1 MRSVRISLAL
11 AVALGTSAAEEQPL
25 TTARGAV
32 NAVSLESAPSVVA
45 QGGILAVFGEQLA
58 AAHTKPEAAPL
69 PVTLEDPAV
78 EVLINGVAAPI
89 FFVSPTQVNVLVPW
103 EVEPGW
109 ADVVVRRGGLDSSP
123 MPVFVSEANPN
134 LFTHDGSSALIT
146 QTGGDNPDAPQ
157 LGVDGPAPA
166 SSSPAD
172 SEEQG
177 QTITVFAA
185 GLGQTDPAVASGAL
199 GGGATPVAEQRAY
212 MGGLPVAVSSAAL
225 SADMVGVYKLEFEVP
240 ELASSGEVFR
250 WYSGDIGSA
259 AVWGAG
265 GPPTPRYMTLGAELE
280 SPRRIDLSDLN
291 PYFVA
296 VSGAVDEVDFCYRN
310 VQLLDFRRES
320 ATTLADCVFP
330 SYPNAPNQSAYRP
343 FEQSRNSPVLAAL
356 AEPSEEISEGL
367 TDQLLLIDTAAGS
380 TAEIVQLSQPADRL
394 QSALGESR
402 NMRLLR
408 PGDDTIYSLIDAEGA
423 AVGELDGVT
432 ALPNSLEVDGMTVQ
446 VAQGASFGSGYRM
459 RFLGPGA
466 EAAEG
471 RPVAVLF
478 NRDSDVIAKVQ
489 FPDGWDPIAPPRR
502 VNNQGI
508 AQGNSIATTQAG
520 FRGDSTAYVL
530 VRASDGSADG
540 VAAFS
545 AALPEDSEEPAPESG
560 AVEASEEAAPES
572 VAVETSVTAFPDGS
586 YAATCHTQVR
596 FQRLP
601 LTQELAVVASSQK
614 LDEFALPQFN
624 QICSGDQLVLFDT
637 VAASTKSVAA
647 PEPLDVVGKGAAGSY
662 LYFADG
668 AREVALQASQKLHIF
683 DGVSETFSTV
693 EFEEDVGVL
702 FNNFVS
708 MHRLVGQGQIVALAT
723 GGPTRTNPRG
733 NTQPPLAGNR
743 GLLVVDLPNATAV
756 HLALPEGFAR
766 VVAVPNN
773 VINQQGLRTFG
784 MFPMIGRAFA
794 YSQKPN
800 GGPGNPGGTAVL
812 TWDVATGEA
821 AEMALPED
829 GFAVVRPVGGG
840 GGGRGGGGGGGA
852 AARPYIWAWQP
863 KSSSLAYG
871 VYNRGGDLIAIGVVG
886 PN

>member
-1 MRSVRISLAL
+1 MRSVRVSLAL
-11 AVALGTSAAEEQPL
+11 AAALCASAAEEQPL

-32 NAVSLESAPSVVA
+32 NAVSLQSAPSVVA
-45 QGGILAVFGEQLA
+45 QGGILAVFGDQLA
-58 AAHTKPEAAPL
+58 AAHTKPEGAPL
-69 PVTLEDPAV
+69 PLALEDPAV
-78 EVLINGVAAPI
+78 EVSINGVAAPI

-109 ADVVVRRGGLDSSP
+109 ADVVVRRGGLESSP
-123 MPVFVSEANPN
+123 MPVLVSEANPN
-134 LFTHDGSSALIT
+134 LFTYVGSSALIT

-166 SSSPAD
+166 ASVGPANGA
-172 SEEQG
+172 EQG
-177 QTITVFAA
+177 QTITVFGA

-199 GGGATPVAEQRAY
+199 GAGATPVAEQRAY
-212 MGGLPVAVSSAAL
+212 LGGLPIAVTSATL

-265 GPPTPRYMTLGAELE
+265 GAPTPRYMTLGAELE

-296 VSGAVDEVDFCYRN
+296 LSGAVDELDFCYRN
-310 VQLLDFRRES
+310 VQLLDFRRDS
-320 ATTLADCVFP
+320 ATTLEQCVFP
-330 SYPNAPNQSAYRP
+330 SYPNAPNQNAYRP
-343 FEQSRNSPVLAAL
+343 FERSMNSPVLAAL
-356 AEPSEEISEGL
+356 TEPSGEISEGL

-380 TAEIVQLSQPADRL
+380 TAQVVQLSQPADRL

-408 PGDDTIYSLIDAEGA
+408 PGDDTIYSLIDGEGA
-423 AVGELDGVT
+423 AVGELDGVA
-432 ALPNSLEVDGMTVQ
+432 ALPNPLEVDGMTVQ

-478 NRDSDVIAKVQ
+478 DRDSNVIAKVQ
-489 FPDGWDPIAPPRR
+489 FPDGWDPIEPPRR
-502 VNNQGI
+502 INNQGI
-508 AQGNSIATTQAG
+508 PQGNSIATTQAG

-530 VRASDGSADG
+530 VRASDGSGDG
-540 VAAFS
+540 VAAFR
-545 AALPEDSEEPAPESG
+545 AALPEDSEEP
-560 AVEASEEAAPES
+560 VPES
-572 VAVETSVTAFPDGS
+572 VDVETSVTAFPDGS

-596 FQRLP
+596 FQRIP
-601 LTQELAVVASSQK
+601 LTQELAVVATSEM
-614 LDEFALPQFN
+614 LNEFAIPQQN
-624 QICSGDQLVLFDT
+624 QICAGDQLVLFDT
-637 VAASTKSVAA
+637 VAASTKAVPA
-647 PEPLDVVGKGAAGSY
+647 PEPLDNVGKGAAGGY

-668 AREVALQASQKLHIF
+668 AREVALQAAEKIHIF

-693 EFEEDVGVL
+693 EFEEDVGIL
-702 FNNFVS
+702 FNNFNT
-708 MHRLVGQGQIVALAT
+708 MHRPVGQGQIVALAT
-723 GGPTRTNPRG
+723 GGPTRVNRRG
-733 NTQPPLAGNR
+733 VTQPPLAGNR
-743 GLLVVDLPNATAV
+743 GLLVVDLPKAAAV
-756 HLALPEGFAR
+756 HLALPEGFQR
-766 VVAVPNN
+766 VVAVPNQ

-784 MFPMIGRAFA
+784 MFPLIGRAFA

-800 GGPGNPGGTAVL
+800 AGPGNPGGTGIL
-812 TWDVATGEA
+812 TWDIATAEA
-821 AEMALPED
+821 TEIPLPED
-829 GFAVVRPVGGG
+829 GFAVVRRAGGGGRPGGG
-840 GGGRGGGGGGGA
+840 GGGPGSGGGGA
-852 AARPYIWAWQP
+852 ALPYIWDWQP

>member
-1 MRSVRISLAL
+1 MRSVRIFLAL
-11 AVALGTSAAEEQPL
+11 AVALCASAAEEQPL

-32 NAVSLESAPSVVA
+32 NAVSLQSAPSVVA
-45 QGGILAVFGEQLA
+45 QGGILTVFGEQLA
-58 AAHTKPEAAPL
+58 AAHTTPEGAPL
-69 PVTLEDPAV
+69 PVALEDPAV

-89 FFVSPTQVNVLVPW
+89 FFVSPTQVNVLIPW

-109 ADVVVRRGGLDSSP
+109 ADVVVRRGGLNSSP
-123 MPVFVSEANPN
+123 MPVLISEASPN
-134 LFTHDGSSALIT
+134 LFTYEGSSALIT

-166 SSSPAD
+166 SSVGPANGG
-172 SEEQG
+172 EQG

-199 GGGATPVAEQRAY
+199 GGGATPVADQRAY
-212 MGGLPVAVSSAAL
+212 LGGLPVAVSSVAL
-225 SADMVGVYKLEFEVP
+225 SPDMVGVYKLEFEVP

-250 WYSGDIGSA
+250 WYSGDVGSA

-265 GPPTPRYMTLGAELE
+265 GPPTPRYMTLGTELE
-280 SPRRIDLSDLN
+280 SPGRIDLSDLN

-296 VSGAVDEVDFCYRN
+296 VSGAVDEVDFCFRN
-310 VQLLDFRRES
+310 VQLLDFRRDS
-320 ATTLADCVFP
+320 ATTLEHCVLP
-330 SYPNAPNQSAYRP
+330 SYPNAPNQNAYRP
-343 FEQSRNSPVLAAL
+343 FERSMNSPVLAAL
-356 AEPSEEISEGL
+356 AEPTGEISEGL

-380 TAEIVQLSQPADRL
+380 TAELVQLAEPADRL

-408 PGDDTIYSLIDAEGA
+408 PGDDAIYSLIDRDGA
-423 AVGELDGVT
+423 AVGELDGVA
-432 ALPNSLEVDGMTVQ
+432 ALPNPLEVDGMTVQ

-466 EAAEG
+466 DAGEG

-478 NRDSDVIAKVQ
+478 NRDANVIAKVQ

-508 AQGNSIATTQAG
+508 AQGNSIAATQVG
-520 FRGDSTAYVL
+520 FRGDSTTYVL
-530 VRASDGSADG
+530 VRTSDGSGDG
-540 VAAFS
+540 VVAFR
-545 AALPEDSEEPAPESG
+545 AALPEDSEEP
-560 AVEASEEAAPES
+560 APES

-596 FQRLP
+596 FQRIG
-601 LTQELAVVASSQK
+601 LTRELAVVATSEM
-614 LDEFALPQFN
+614 LNEFALPQFN
-624 QICSGDQLVLFDT
+624 QICAGDQLVLFDT
-637 VAASTKSVAA
+637 VAATTKAVPA
-647 PEPLDVVGKGAAGSY
+647 PEPLDVVGKGMAGSY

-668 AREVALQASQKLHIF
+668 AREVALRASQKIHIF
-683 DGVSETFSTV
+683 DGVSEAFSTV
-693 EFEEDVGVL
+693 EFEEDVGIL
-702 FNNFVS
+702 FNSFVS

-723 GGPTRTNPRG
+723 GGPTRTSPRG

-773 VINQQGLRTFG
+773 LINQQGLRTFG
-784 MFPMIGRAFA
+784 MFPLIGRAFA

-800 GGPGNPGGTAVL
+800 GGPGNPGGTAIL
-812 TWDVATGEA
+812 TWDVATATATEIP
-821 AEMALPED
+821 LPEN
-829 GFAVVRPVGGG
+829 GFAVVRRVGGG
-840 GGGRGGGGGGGA
+840 GGGRGGGRGGGGGA
-852 AARPYIWAWQP
+852 ALPYIWAWQP

-871 VYNRGGDLIAIGVVG
+871 VYNRGGNLIAIGVVG

>member
-1 MRSVRISLAL
+1 MRSVRIALAL
-11 AVALGTSAAEEQPL
+11 AVTLCASAAEEQPL

-32 NAVSLESAPSVVA
+32 NAVSLQSAPSVVA

-58 AAHTKPEAAPL
+58 AAHTKPEGAPL
-69 PVTLEDPAV
+69 PLALEDPAV
-78 EVLINGVAAPI
+78 EVSINGVAAPI

-103 EVEPGW
+103 QVEPGW
-109 ADVVVRRGGLDSSP
+109 ADVVVRRGGLESSP
-123 MPVFVSEANPN
+123 MPVLVSEANPN
-134 LFTHDGSSALIT
+134 LFTYVGSSALIT

-166 SSSPAD
+166 ASVGPANGA
-172 SEEQG
+172 EQG
-177 QTITVFAA
+177 QTITVFGA

-199 GGGATPVAEQRAY
+199 GAGATPVAEQRAY
-212 MGGLPVAVSSAAL
+212 LGGLPIAVTSATL

-240 ELASSGEVFR
+240 ELASSGEVLR

-296 VSGAVDEVDFCYRN
+296 LSGAVDELDFCYRN
-310 VQLLDFRRES
+310 VQLLDFRRDS
-320 ATTLADCVFP
+320 ATTLEQCVFP
-330 SYPNAPNQSAYRP
+330 SYPNAPNQNAYRP
-343 FEQSRNSPVLAAL
+343 FERSMNSPVLAAL
-356 AEPSEEISEGL
+356 TEPSGEISEGL

-380 TAEIVQLSQPADRL
+380 TAQVVQLSQPADRL

-408 PGDDTIYSLIDAEGA
+408 PGDDTIYSLIDGEGA
-423 AVGELDGVT
+423 AVGELDGVA
-432 ALPNSLEVDGMTVQ
+432 ALPNPLEVDGMTVQ

-478 NRDSDVIAKVQ
+478 DRDSNVIAKVQ

-502 VNNQGI
+502 INNQGI
-508 AQGNSIATTQAG
+508 PQGNSIATTQAG

-530 VRASDGSADG
+530 VRASGGSGDG
-540 VAAFS
+540 VAAFR
-545 AALPEDSEEPAPESG
+545 AALPEDSEEP
-560 AVEASEEAAPES
+560 VPES
-572 VAVETSVTAFPDGS
+572 VDVETSVTAFPDGS

-596 FQRLP
+596 FQRIP
-601 LTQELAVVASSQK
+601 LTQELAVVATSEM
-614 LDEFALPQFN
+614 LNEFAIPQQN
-624 QICSGDQLVLFDT
+624 QICAGNQLVLFDT
-637 VAASTKSVAA
+637 VAASTKAVPA
-647 PEPLDVVGKGAAGSY
+647 PEPLDNVGKGAAGGY

-668 AREVALQASQKLHIF
+668 AREVALQAAEKIHIF

-693 EFEEDVGVL
+693 EFEEDVGIL
-702 FNNFVS
+702 FNNFNT
-708 MHRLVGQGQIVALAT
+708 MHRPVGQGQIVALAT
-723 GGPTRTNPRG
+723 GGPTRVNRRG
-733 NTQPPLAGNR
+733 VTQPPLAGNR
-743 GLLVVDLPNATAV
+743 GLLVVDLPKAAAV
-756 HLALPEGFAR
+756 HLALPEGFQR
-766 VVAVPNN
+766 VVAVPNQ

-784 MFPMIGRAFA
+784 MFPLIGRAFA

-800 GGPGNPGGTAVL
+800 AGPGNPGGTGIL
-812 TWDVATGEA
+812 TWDIAT
-821 AEMALPED
+821 AEVTEIPLPED
-829 GFAVVRPVGGG
+829 GFAVVRRAGGGGGPGGG
-840 GGGRGGGGGGGA
+840 GGGPGGGGGGA
-852 AARPYIWAWQP
+852 ALPYIWDWQP

-871 VYNRGGDLIAIGVVG
+871 VYNRGGDLVAIGVVG

>member
-1 MRSVRISLAL
+1 MRSVRIFLAL
-11 AVALGTSAAEEQPL
+11 AVALCASAAEDQPL

-32 NAVSLESAPSVVA
+32 NAVSLESAPSAVA

-58 AAHTKPEAAPL
+58 AAHTKPEGAPL
-69 PVTLEDPAV
+69 PLALEDPAV

-89 FFVSPTQVNVLVPW
+89 FFVSPTQVNVLIPW

-123 MPVFVSEANPN
+123 MPVLVTEASPN
-134 LFTHDGSSALIT
+134 LFTYEGSSALIT

-166 SSSPAD
+166 SSSDPANGG
-172 SEEQG
+172 EQG

-212 MGGLPVAVSSAAL
+212 LGGLPVAVTSAAL

-240 ELASSGEVFR
+240 ELASAGEVFR

-259 AVWGAG
+259 AVWGAA

-296 VSGAVDEVDFCYRN
+296 VSGAVDELDFCFRN

-320 ATTLADCVFP
+320 TTTLEQCVLP
-330 SYPNAPNQSAYRP
+330 SYPNAPNQNAYRP
-343 FEQSRNSPVLAAL
+343 FERSTNSPVLAAL
-356 AEPSEEISEGL
+356 AEPSGEIGEGI
-367 TDQLLLIDTAAGS
+367 TDQLLVIDTAAGS
-380 TAEIVQLSQPADRL
+380 TAQLVQLPQPADRL
-394 QSALGESR
+394 QSALGGSR

-408 PGDDTIYSLIDAEGA
+408 PGDGTIYSLIDTEGA
-423 AVGELDGVT
+423 AVGELDGVV
-432 ALPNSLEVDGMTVQ
+432 ALPNPLEVNGMTVQ

-459 RFLGPGA
+459 RFLGPDA

-478 NRDSDVIAKVQ
+478 DRDSNVIANVQ

-508 AQGNSIATTQAG
+508 AQGNSIATTQVG

-530 VRASDGSADG
+530 VRASDGSGDG
-540 VAAFS
+540 VAAFR
-545 AALPEDSEEPAPESG
+545 AALPEDSEEP
-560 AVEASEEAAPES
+560 VPES
-572 VAVETSVTAFPDGS
+572 VDVETSVTTFPDGS

-596 FQRLP
+596 FQRIG
-601 LTQELAVVASSQK
+601 LTRELAVVATSEM
-614 LDEFALPQFN
+614 LNEFALPQFN
-624 QICSGDQLVLFDT
+624 QICAGDQLVLFDT
-637 VAASTKSVAA
+637 VAASTKAVPA
-647 PEPLDVVGKGAAGSY
+647 PEPLDVVGKGVAGSY

-683 DGVSETFSTV
+683 DGVSEAFSTV
-693 EFEEDVGVL
+693 EFEEDVGIL
-702 FNNFVS
+702 FNNFNT

-723 GGPTRTNPRG
+723 GGPTRTSPRG

-743 GLLVVDLPNATAV
+743 GLLVVDLPNATAA

-766 VVAVPNN
+766 VVVVPNQL
-773 VINQQGLRTFG
+773 INQQGLRTFG
-784 MFPMIGRAFA
+784 MFPMVGRAFA

-812 TWDVATGEA
+812 TWDVASGEA
-821 AEMALPED
+821 TEMALPED
-829 GFAVVRPVGGG
+829 GFAVVRRVGGGGG
-840 GGGRGGGGGGGA
+840 GGGRGGGGGAA